1 MQIVVGAKAQV
12 TAKGKAEAT
21 ARAAATAKA
30 DAPPLVGVFNRPQ
43 RDVRVASTKPYYSKP
58 GNTLNPKYPM
68 TLLSLKTL
76 NPKTLET
83 LNPFI
88 RAGPLTPSFRPSSSA
103 PYACLRLAPRQRR
116 QHTGCS
122 MNVP

>member
-58 GNTLNPKYPM
+58 GKPSTLNALQYNPNIPKKPE
-68 TLLSLKTL
+68 
-76 NPKTLET
+76 P
-83 LNPFI
+83 
-88 RAGPLTPSFRPSSSA
+88 
-103 PYACLRLAPRQRR
+103 
-116 QHTGCS
+116 
-122 MNVP
+122 

>member
-1 MQIVVGAKAQV
+1 MQIVVGANAQV
-12 TAKGKAEAT
+12 TAKGKAEAA

-30 DAPPLVGVFNRPQ
+30 NAPPLVGVFNRPQ
-43 RDVRVASTKPYYSKP
+43 RDARVASTKPCYSKP

-68 TLLSLKTL
+68 TLLSLTTL

-88 RAGPLTPSFRPSSSA
+88 RAGPLTPSARHHLPRTLACVSHLGSDAITPAA
-103 PYACLRLAPRQRR
+103 P
-116 QHTGCS
+116 
-122 MNVP
+122 